1 MVVKIIVI
9 IGAVLF
15 LITQTAFIVKEGDQA
30 FVLQFGNLRQE
41 CPEPGLY
48 FKTPF
53 IQDVHVFEK
62 RIMAAD
68 VRPEEY
74 ITLDKKRLTVDIIS
88 RWQITN
94 PVTFY
99 NTVANSDGA
108 RSRLNNIITGRLRQ
122 QVASHN
128 FNEFIQTKREKIMGQ
143 VTKETREAAKD
154 FGLNVVDVR
163 IKRLDLP
170 NEVQASVFAR
180 MKAERERIA
189 KRYRAEGE
197 EQARAIRADADKQQ
211 KIILADA
218 YRTSEILRGEGDAE
232 AAAIYADAYGKN
244 EEFYSFVRHLDVYRK
259 VLGSGTT
266 LLLRSDSKLMQF
278 LDSAT
283 GKPAPSQAAPK

>member
-1 MVVKIIVI
+1 MVKAIVI
-9 IGAVLF
+9 FGAVLF
-15 LITQTAFIVKEGDQA
+15 LLSQTAFVIYEGEQG
-30 FVLQFGNLRQE
+30 FVLQFGVLIKKA
-41 CPEPGLY
+41 PEPGLY
-48 FKTPF
+48 FKVPF
-53 IQDVHVFEK
+53 IQDVHIFEK
-62 RIMAAD
+62 RIMAAE

-74 ITLDKKRLTVDIIS
+74 ITLDKKRLTVDIVS
-88 RWQITN
+88 RWQITD

-99 NTVANSDGA
+99 RTVRDPLGA
-108 RSRLNNIITGRLRQ
+108 KYRLNDIITGRLRR

-128 FNEFIQTKREKIMGQ
+128 FNEFIQAKREEIMEQ
-143 VTKETREAAKD
+143 VTKETRDAAKD

-218 YRTSEILRGEGDAE
+218 YRTAEALRGEGDAE
-232 AAAIYADAYGKN
+232 AAAIYAEAYGKN

-266 LLLRSDSKLMQF
+266 LLLRSDSRLMQF
-278 LDSAT
+278 LDSPS
-283 GKPAPSQAAPK
+283 GRPAPPQAAPK